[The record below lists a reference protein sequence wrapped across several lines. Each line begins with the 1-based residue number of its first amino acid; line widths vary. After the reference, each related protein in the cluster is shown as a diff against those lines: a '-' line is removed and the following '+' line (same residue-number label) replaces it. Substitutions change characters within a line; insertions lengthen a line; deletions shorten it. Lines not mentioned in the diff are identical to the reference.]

1 MQSSLNCRRQSNN
14 RPSSI
19 EQMQQCGK
27 FQYHEEFDTKRK
39 LRKFWQKRH
48 FWSSK
53 LNSEYLGQLTPKNTS
68 GHSKVFCVCVLI
80 KTKFSQDYLMGLA
93 FHNYSTTYLKQIVP
107 CSTVVF
113 AWTDLDFYF
122 KSRHSY
128 TCSIKWTY
136 RTIFFFWYPE
146 YFSTQYLGT
155 SEYFS
160 TQYLVYRSSQFGLSR
175 YFFCLYFSG
184 PDWLDGADKLT

>member
-53 LNSEYLGQLTPKNTS
+53 LNSEYLGQLTSKNTS
-68 GHSKVFCVCVLI
+68 GHSKVFCVCALI
-80 KTKFSQDYLMGLA
+80 KTQFSQNYLMGLA

-107 CSTVVF
+107 CSTVWKFVF
-113 AWTDLDFYF
+113 AWTDLDFNF

-128 TCSIKWTY
+128 TMSCSIKWAY
-136 RTIFFFWYPE
+136 CTIVFFWYP
-146 YFSTQYLGT
+146 
-155 SEYFS
+155 EYFS